1 MVNCGVTRLPDAT
14 DDRDQGSCILAG
26 EAPPKVPKRR
36 LSWNHPTALSSH
48 GTTMRAIQRSLIDRP
63 ICKSHHLLSIRTAL
77 PISCSARRAYTRPAF
92 APKPTI
98 DIKHIRQN
106 PGLYSQNCIDR
117 NYAAHSRSS
126 WRIIE
131 LHEQWLALQQSSR
144 SLRERNNRLR
154 AHLAKSAS
162 RMKDADGGKTVP
174 VREGMINEAK
184 ALKTE
189 LSTIEAQETQL
200 QEEIEGLAQDLPN
213 LSSTY
218 TPVGTAP
225 EVVGYINEHIG
236 PSKSSQGQ
244 KSHVD
249 IGQEL
254 GILDFSGSA
263 QTSGWGWYF
272 LVGDGAM
279 LEQALV
285 QYALSVARSR
295 GWKPVAPP
303 SLVYSHI
310 ASACGFQPRDQN
322 GEQQVYAIE
331 QAEKDKAKPQLALAG
346 TAEIPLAGMKAN
358 QTLEESEV
366 PLKTVG
372 VSRCYRA
379 EAGARGAD
387 TKGLYRVHEFTKV
400 EMFVW
405 TSPDS
410 ITEDHFTSPAAS
422 SSEEVFEEMLSI
434 QKEILEALGLH
445 CRILEMPTTDLGAS
459 ATRKIDIEAF
469 FPSRQEKDEGYGE
482 VTSTSMCTDYQ
493 SRRLQTRMRMKGGKL
508 EFPYTL
514 NGTALA
520 VPRVLAAILENHW
533 SEQERTVTIPQVLRP
548 FMGGQ
553 EKIQA

>member
-1 MVNCGVTRLPDAT
+1 MKAVRPSFRANATRQRQIFCSNLTSCRTSSLP
-14 DDRDQGSCILAG
+14 
-26 EAPPKVPKRR
+26 
-36 LSWNHPTALSSH
+36 
-48 GTTMRAIQRSLIDRP
+48 
-63 ICKSHHLLSIRTAL
+63 
-77 PISCSARRAYTRPAF
+77 RRAYTRPAF

-106 PGLYSQNCIDR
+106 PGLYEQNCIDR
-117 NYAAHSRSS
+117 NYAAHSKSS

-131 LHEQWLALQQSSR
+131 LHERWLALQQSSR
-144 SLRERNNRLR
+144 DLRERNNRIR
-154 AHLAKSAS
+154 ATLARTAS
-162 RMKDADGGKTVP
+162 RAKDADGKP
-174 VREGMINEAK
+174 VALREGLISDAK
-184 ALKTE
+184 ALKAE
-189 LSTIEAQETQL
+189 LSSIEAQESEI

-213 LSSTY
+213 LSSTC
-218 TPVGTAP
+218 TPVGTEAD
-225 EVVGYINEHIG
+225 VLGYINES
-236 PSKSSQGQ
+236 SKSPNRR
-244 KSHVD
+244 SHVD

-254 GILDFSGSA
+254 GVLDFSGSA

-285 QYALSVARSR
+285 QYALGVARR
-295 GWKPVAPP
+295 KGWKAVAPP

-322 GEQQVYAIE
+322 GEQQIYAIE
-331 QAEKDKAKPQLALAG
+331 QSEKDKAKPQLALAG

-358 QTLEESEV
+358 QTLEEAEL
-366 PLKTVG
+366 PLKAVG

-400 EMFVW
+400 EMFAW
-405 TSPDS
+405 TTPDNMG
-410 ITEDHFTSPAAS
+410 EDHFTTPTAP
-422 SSEEVFEEMLSI
+422 SSESFFDEMLSI

-445 CRILEMPTTDLGAS
+445 CRILEMPTADLGAS

-469 FPSRQEKDEGYGE
+469 FPSREKDEGWGE
-482 VTSTSMCTDYQ
+482 VTSSSMCTDYQ
-493 SRRLQTRMRMKGGKL
+493 SRRLQTRMRVKGGKL

-533 SEQERTVTIPQVLRP
+533 NEQDSTVTIPEVLRP

-553 EKIQA
+553 EKIQAERR

>member
-1 MVNCGVTRLPDAT
+1 MLALGRESGDLREQNRRLRSNIARTATRL
-14 DDRDQGSCILAG
+14 
-26 EAPPKVPKRR
+26 
-36 LSWNHPTALSSH
+36 
-48 GTTMRAIQRSLIDRP
+48 
-63 ICKSHHLLSIRTAL
+63 
-77 PISCSARRAYTRPAF
+77 
-92 APKPTI
+92 
-98 DIKHIRQN
+98 
-106 PGLYSQNCIDR
+106 
-117 NYAAHSRSS
+117 
-126 WRIIE
+126 
-131 LHEQWLALQQSSR
+131 
-144 SLRERNNRLR
+144 
-154 AHLAKSAS
+154 
-162 RMKDADGGKTVP
+162 KDADGNASVP
-174 VREGMINEAK
+174 NKEKMILDAK
-184 ALKTE
+184 ALKAK
-189 LSTIEAQETQL
+189 LDVYEAQETQI
-200 QEEIEGLAQDLPN
+200 QEEIDSLAQDLPN
-213 LSSTY
+213 LSSTH
-218 TPVGTAP
+218 TPVGTEAD
-225 EVVGYINEHIG
+225 VVGYINEH
-236 PSKSSQGQ
+236 PVTSALQSKQSV

-285 QYALSVARSR
+285 QYALGVARKR
-295 GWKPVAPP
+295 GWKAVAPP

-331 QAEKDKAKPQLALAG
+331 QSEKDKAKPQLALAG
-346 TAEIPLAGMKAN
+346 TAEIPLAGMKASQN
-358 QTLEESEV
+358 MEESEL

-400 EMFVW
+400 EMFAW
-405 TSPDS
+405 TLPDNMG
-410 ITEDHFTSPAAS
+410 EDHFTSPNAP
-422 SSEEVFEEMLSI
+422 SSEAIFEEMLSM

-459 ATRKIDIEAF
+459 ATRKLDIEAY
-469 FPSRQEKDEGYGE
+469 FPSRREKDEGWGE

-493 SRRLQTRMRMKGGKL
+493 SRRLRTRVRTKGGKL

-533 SEQERTVTIPQVLRP
+533 NEQEGTVTIPEVLRP
-548 FMGGQ
+548 FMSGQ

>member
-1 MVNCGVTRLPDAT
+1 MLKSWESAK
-14 DDRDQGSCILAG
+14 AG
-26 EAPPKVPKRR
+26 HRKELECV
-36 LSWNHPTALSSH
+36 SH
-48 GTTMRAIQRSLIDRP
+48 VTTMKAVQTSLRSNATCQRHIFYRSSTPCRTGLIP
-63 ICKSHHLLSIRTAL
+63 
-77 PISCSARRAYTRPAF
+77 RRAYTRPAF

-106 PGLYSQNCIDR
+106 PGLYEQNCIDR
-117 NYAAHSRSS
+117 NYAAHSKSP

-144 SLRERNNRLR
+144 DLRERNNRIR
-154 AHLAKSAS
+154 ATLARTAS
-162 RMKDADGGKTVP
+162 RAKDADGKP
-174 VREGMINEAK
+174 VALREGLISDAK

-189 LSTIEAQETQL
+189 LSSVEAQESQI

-213 LSSTY
+213 LSSTF
-218 TPVGTAP
+218 TPVGTEAD
-225 EVVGYINEHIG
+225 VLGYIHTHPKEESTK
-236 PSKSSQGQ
+236 PQSR

-285 QYALSVARSR
+285 QYALSVARRR
-295 GWKPVAPP
+295 GWKAVAPP

-322 GEQQVYAIE
+322 GEQQIYAIE
-331 QAEKDKAKPQLALAG
+331 QSEKDKAKPQLALAG

-358 QTLEESEV
+358 QTLEEAEL
-366 PLKTVG
+366 PLKAVG

-400 EMFVW
+400 EMFAW
-405 TSPDS
+405 TAPDNMG
-410 ITEDHFTSPAAS
+410 EDHFTNPTAP
-422 SSEEVFEEMLSI
+422 SSEAIFDEMLSI
-434 QKEILEALGLH
+434 QKEILEALELH

-469 FPSRQEKDEGYGE
+469 FPSREKDEGWGE
-482 VTSTSMCTDYQ
+482 VTSSSMCTDYQ
-493 SRRLQTRMRMKGGKL
+493 SRRLQTRMRVKGGKL

-533 SEQERTVTIPQVLRP
+533 SEQDGMVTIPEVLRP
-548 FMGGQ
+548 LMGGQ
-553 EKIQA
+553 EKIQAERR

>member
-1 MVNCGVTRLPDAT
+1 MRGTRLT
-14 DDRDQGSCILAG
+14 RRQRAG
-26 EAPPKVPKRR
+26 IKVYQKFGRCKRGTNGAPHSTNVAMMQAFR
-36 LSWNHPTALSSH
+36 
-48 GTTMRAIQRSLIDRP
+48 RSLGDCTTHRRQTLRP
-63 ICKSHHLLSIRTAL
+63 ALASCRRPLLCPHRT
-77 PISCSARRAYTRPAF
+77 YTRPAF

-106 PGLYSQNCIDR
+106 PGLYEQNCIDR
-117 NYAAHSRSS
+117 NYAAHSKSS
-126 WRIIE
+126 WRILE

-144 SLRERNNRLR
+144 NLRERNNRLR
-154 AHLAKSAS
+154 ASLARTAS
-162 RMKDADGGKTVP
+162 RAKGAEGQP
-174 VREGMINEAK
+174 VAMREGLISDAK
-184 ALKTE
+184 ALKAE
-189 LSTIEAQETQL
+189 LSAIEAQETQM
-200 QEEIEGLAQDLPN
+200 QEEMEGLAQDLPN

-218 TPVGTAP
+218 TPVGDKFD
-225 EVVGYINEHIG
+225 VVGYINAPLE
-236 PSKSSQGQ
+236 SERSQSDSR

-285 QYALSVARSR
+285 QYALGIARKK
-295 GWKPVAPP
+295 GWKVVAPP

-310 ASACGFQPRDQN
+310 AAACGFQPRDQN

-331 QAEKDKAKPQLALAG
+331 QSEKDKSKPQLALAG

-358 QTLEESEV
+358 QTFEETEL

-400 EMFVW
+400 EMFAW
-405 TSPDS
+405 TSPDNVGD
-410 ITEDHFTSPAAS
+410 EHFTTPTAS
-422 SSEEVFEEMLSI
+422 TSQAIFDEMLCM

-459 ATRKIDIEAF
+459 ATRKLDIEAF
-469 FPSRQEKDEGYGE
+469 FPSRREIDEGWGE

-493 SRRLQTRMRMKGGKL
+493 SRRLQTRMRVKGGKL

-533 SEQERTVTIPQVLRP
+533 NEEERTVTIPPVLRP

>member
-1 MVNCGVTRLPDAT
+1 MQALRRPLVGPRTCGKGYTYRP
-14 DDRDQGSCILAG
+14 
-26 EAPPKVPKRR
+26 
-36 LSWNHPTALSSH
+36 SSH
-48 GTTMRAIQRSLIDRP
+48 T
-63 ICKSHHLLSIRTAL
+63 IRYPACRT
-77 PISCSARRAYTRPAF
+77 YTRPSF

-106 PGLYSQNCIDR
+106 PGLYEQNCIDR
-117 NYAAHSRSS
+117 NYAAHSKSS

-131 LHEQWLALQQSSR
+131 LHEQWLALQQNAR
-144 SLRERNNRLR
+144 GLRERNNRLR
-154 AHLAKSAS
+154 AQLSQAAV
-162 RMKDADGGKTVP
+162 RMKEAGGAKNVP
-174 VREGMINEAK
+174 MKQGIIDEAK
-184 ALKTE
+184 ELKAE
-189 LSTIEAQETQL
+189 LSAIEAQETQL

-213 LSSTY
+213 LSSTH
-218 TPVGTAP
+218 TPVGTDF
-225 EVVGYINEHIG
+225 EVVGYINQRLSPTNSNNERVWR
-236 PSKSSQGQ
+236 
-244 KSHVD
+244 SHVD

-285 QYALSVARSR
+285 QYALSVARQR

-331 QAEKDKAKPQLALAG
+331 QSDKDKSKPQLALAG

-358 QTLEESEV
+358 QTIEDSQL

-400 EMFVW
+400 EMFAW
-405 TSPDS
+405 TLPDNAG
-410 ITEDHFTSPAAS
+410 EDHFTSSNAAN
-422 SSEEVFEEMLSI
+422 SETIFEEMLSM
-434 QKEILEALGLH
+434 QQEILESLGLH

-459 ATRKIDIEAF
+459 ATRKRDIEAF
-469 FPSRQEKDEGYGE
+469 FPSRRDKDEGWGE

-493 SRRLQTRMRMKGGKL
+493 SRRLHTRTRINGKL
-508 EFPYTL
+508 EFPHTL

-533 SEQERTVTIPQVLRP
+533 NEQDSTVTIPAVLRP

-553 EKIQA
+553 ETIQKSQT

>member
-1 MVNCGVTRLPDAT
+1 M
-14 DDRDQGSCILAG
+14 
-26 EAPPKVPKRR
+26 
-36 LSWNHPTALSSH
+36 
-48 GTTMRAIQRSLIDRP
+48 TMNAIQRSPTSSR
-63 ICKSHHLLSIRTAL
+63 ICTTACAYKRS
-77 PISCSARRAYTRPAF
+77 PRVRIPCPARRAYVRPAF

-106 PGLYSQNCIDR
+106 PGLYEQNCIDR
-117 NYAAHSRSS
+117 NYEAHSKSS

-131 LHEQWLALQQSSR
+131 LHEQWLALQQSAR
-144 SLRERNNRLR
+144 GLRERNNQIRTLLSE
-154 AHLAKSAS
+154 AAV
-162 RMKDADGGKTVP
+162 RMKEGGSAKNVP
-174 VREGMINEAK
+174 LRQGLIDEAK
-184 ALKTE
+184 ALKGE
-189 LSTIEAQETQL
+189 LTTIEAQETQL
-200 QEEIEGLAQDLPN
+200 QEEMEGMAQGLPN
-213 LSSTY
+213 LSSTH
-218 TPVGTAP
+218 TPVGTEA
-225 EVVGYINEHIG
+225 EVVGLINEHLS
-236 PSKSSQGQ
+236 PAKSS
-244 KSHVD
+244 SDRVWRTHVE

-285 QYALSVARSR
+285 QYALSVARKK
-295 GWKPVAPP
+295 GWTAVAPP
-303 SLVYSHI
+303 SMVYTHI
-310 ASACGFQPRDQN
+310 AEACGFQPRDKS
-322 GEQQVYAIE
+322 GEQQIYVIA
-331 QAEKDKAKPQLALAG
+331 QSEKDKSKPQLALAG

-358 QTLEESEV
+358 QTIDDSQL

-400 EMFVW
+400 EMFAW
-405 TSPDS
+405 TLPDNVG
-410 ITEDHFTSPAAS
+410 EDHFTPTSTAN
-422 SSEEVFEEMLSI
+422 SEAVFEEMLSM
-434 QKEILEALGLH
+434 QQEILEALGLH

-459 ATRKIDIEAF
+459 AMRKRDIEAF
-469 FPSRQEKDEGYGE
+469 FPSRREKDEGWGE

-493 SRRLQTRMRMKGGKL
+493 SRRLHTRTRINGKL
-508 EFPYTL
+508 EFPHTV

-533 SEQERTVTIPQVLRP
+533 NEQDRTVTIPEVLRP

-553 EKIQA
+553 EKVQKS